1 MAALPKRLNKNRE
14 ASHRETAAYCV
25 KLTKFHDSYQQNID
39 EAETGG
45 DAQQFFTALGLTT
58 KGGKERLEDCH
69 KAVPYFTS

>member
-1 MAALPKRLNKNRE
+1 
-14 ASHRETAAYCV
+14 V